1 MTKPF
6 QELALISVPALIR
19 FDPLMSARA
28 LVLAQAAAE
37 CLSQFGLAKSDL
49 AARFH
54 AGPAAFEILLGD
66 LTDEGLAFAR
76 NGFQQWLASTDKW
89 KAEVTL
95 EKFKGSLSKQ
105 WAKSHGHAL

>member
-6 QELALISVPALIR
+6 QELALISVPKLIR
-19 FDPLMSARA
+19 VDPLMSAQT

-37 CLSQFGLAKSDL
+37 CLSQFGLSKIDL

-54 AGPAAFEILLGD
+54 AAPAAFEILLGD

-76 NGFQQWLASTDKW
+76 SGFQRWLANTDRW
-89 KAEVTL
+89 KAEATL
-95 EKFKGSLSKQ
+95 EKFKEALGKQ